1 MTRLHQIAIATI
13 LGLSTPILAAS
24 FQHTPVMAEQAQK
37 LDGIF
42 ADDQWSVSVM
52 FEQNA
57 YQYYA
62 VNLKSRSEI
71 KLSGAIVSGTRD
83 RRTYSWNN
91 GGTRY
96 QAIWQQRDPEF
107 LRVRVFSPQG
117 KEILNR
123 LLKRQEDDC

>member
-1 MTRLHQIAIATI
+1 MSRLHQIAIATI
-13 LGLSTPILAAS
+13 LGLSTPIFATS
-24 FQHTPVMAEQAQK
+24 FHPTPVMAEQAQK
-37 LDGIF
+37 LDGTF
-42 ADDQWSVSVM
+42 ADDQWSVSIIYR
-52 FEQNA
+52 QND
-57 YQYYA
+57 YKYYA

-71 KLSGAIVSGTRD
+71 KISDAIVSGTRD

-96 QAIWQQRDPEF
+96 QAIWQQRDPDF

-123 LLKRQEDDC
+123 LLKRQGDDC